1 MLWGRCLSVSL
12 GIALYEVM
20 REYQS
25 SGDER
30 ECFLNFV
37 VDLICYMFLLCF
49 QCKVIGD
56 GR

>member
-1 MLWGRCLSVSL
+1 
-12 GIALYEVM
+12 M